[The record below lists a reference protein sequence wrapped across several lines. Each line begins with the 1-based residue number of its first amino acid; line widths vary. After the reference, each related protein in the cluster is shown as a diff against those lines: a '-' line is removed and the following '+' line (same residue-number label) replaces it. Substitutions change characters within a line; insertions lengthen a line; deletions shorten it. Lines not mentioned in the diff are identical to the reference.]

1 MEVLLGSSPRV
12 LRPQSIAEVG
22 NFIQISMIDLR
33 LARLIENHA
42 DELARGLVKKIQ
54 NSERTSDFR
63 GVPARELEIKVGEIY
78 HHISDWLLTKTDS
91 DIELRFTDVGALRAK
106 EGISFTHLL
115 WAITLTKE
123 HLWGFLQREALV
135 DRAVDLYG
143 ELQLLWLL
151 DQFFDRA
158 VYYTTIGYENARLAK
173 AA

>member
-1 MEVLLGSSPRV
+1 
-12 LRPQSIAEVG
+12 
-22 NFIQISMIDLR
+22 MIDLR
-33 LARLIENHA
+33 LARRIENHA
-42 DELARGLVKKIQ
+42 DELARGLVKKIR

-63 GVPARELEIKVGEIY
+63 KLPENELEQRVGEVY
-78 HHISDWLLTKTDS
+78 RHISDWLLTKTDS
-91 DIELRFTDVGALRAK
+91 DIELRFTHVGEIRVR

-115 WAITLTKE
+115 WALTLTKE

-135 DRAVDLYG
+135 DRMVDLYG

-158 VYYTTIGYENARLAK
+158 IYYTTIGYETARTRMAK

>member
-1 MEVLLGSSPRV
+1 
-12 LRPQSIAEVG
+12 
-22 NFIQISMIDLR
+22 MIDLR

-42 DELARGLVKKIQ
+42 DQLARGLVKKVQ
-54 NSERTSDFR
+54 TSERTRDFR
-63 GVPARELEIKVGEIY
+63 DIPQNELETKVGEIY

-91 DIELRFTDVGALRAK
+91 DIELRFTNVGELRAR
-106 EGISFTHLL
+106 EGISFTQLL
-115 WAITLTKE
+115 WALTLTKE

-158 VYYTTIGYENARLAK
+158 IYYATIGYEHVRAAK

>member
-1 MEVLLGSSPRV
+1 
-12 LRPQSIAEVG
+12 
-22 NFIQISMIDLR
+22 MIDLR

-42 DELARGLVKKIQ
+42 DELARGLVKKIR

-63 GVPARELEIKVGEIY
+63 DVPESELELRVGEIY
-78 HHISDWLLTKTDS
+78 RHISDWLLTKTDS
-91 DIELRFTDVGALRAK
+91 DIELRFTRLGELRAS
-106 EGISFTHLL
+106 EGISFAHVL
-115 WAITLTKE
+115 WGITLTKE

-158 VYYTTIGYENARLAK
+158 MYYTTIGYEHARHAVR

>member
-1 MEVLLGSSPRV
+1 
-12 LRPQSIAEVG
+12 
-22 NFIQISMIDLR
+22 MIDLR

-42 DELARGLVKKIQ
+42 DELASGLVKKIR

-63 GVPARELEIKVGEIY
+63 DVPESELELRVGEIY
-78 HHISDWLLTKTDS
+78 RHISDWLLTKTDS
-91 DIELRFTDVGALRAK
+91 DIELRFTRLGEVRAH
-106 EGISFTHLL
+106 EGISFSHLM

-123 HLWGFLQREALV
+123 HLWGFLQREARV

-158 VYYTTIGYENARLAK
+158 MYYTTIGYEHTRGAAR